1 MPPILHPRSRST
13 SSLFAATMVAS
24 FVIVGLPHIFPC
36 PAPRRTLA
44 DSQVEMT
51 ADGQQIMRPRRRRKT
66 PESTLQEDNMQYT
79 KDAAATK
86 AVPTQYG
93 ESSADE
99 VATFLQ
105 MEAEAESLARI
116 GREYAVLSALIIRKV
131 PYTEID
137 WTTYMQQIV
146 LYQAGE
152 RDYTAIKGDT
162 GPLVYPAGHVYI
174 YSFLYEL
181 TNKGQDIAL
190 AQYIFAGIYIATLI
204 VVLSCYI
211 KAGAPPYLLPLLVL
225 SKRLHSIY
233 MLRLFNDGIATL
245 AMWLAIFFFQR
256 RQLTIATTIWSLGVG
271 VKMSLLLLAPAV
283 AIIIALS
290 GGIWAA
296 VPLALNAILTQ
307 VLLGIPFLQENAIGY
322 VSRAFELTRQ
332 FLYEWTVNW
341 RFMDEEVFDS
351 PVFAINLL
359 VLHAVLV
366 IAFLA
371 TRWIRPSGEE
381 IDTFAQKFIE
391 GRSTKVPLSSKYI
404 TTTILSSMAIGML
417 CARSLHYQFYAYL
430 AWTTPFLLWQA
441 KLHPVLIY
449 AVWAVQEWG
458 WNVFPSTI
466 ASSAAV
472 VVCLGFQVV
481 MLLASDNFSQGPTDE
496 AKKATAEQKTK

>member
-1 MPPILHPRSRST
+1 
-13 SSLFAATMVAS
+13 
-24 FVIVGLPHIFPC
+24 
-36 PAPRRTLA
+36 
-44 DSQVEMT
+44 
-51 ADGQQIMRPRRRRKT
+51 
-66 PESTLQEDNMQYT
+66 
-79 KDAAATK
+79 
-86 AVPTQYG
+86 
-93 ESSADE
+93 
-99 VATFLQ
+99 
-105 MEAEAESLARI
+105 
-116 GREYAVLSALIIRKV
+116 
-131 PYTEID
+131 
-137 WTTYMQQIV
+137 MQQIA

-181 TNKGQDIAL
+181 TNKGQDIVL
-190 AQYIFAGIYIATLI
+190 GQYIFAGVYIATLI

-225 SKRLHSIY
+225 SKRLHSVY

-307 VLLGIPFLQENAIGY
+307 VSLTIHQFSILMLTVQVLLGIPFLQENAIGY
-322 VSRAFELTRQ
+322 ASRAFELTRQ

-351 PVFAINLL
+351 PVFTINLL
-359 VLHAVLV
+359 VLHAVLI

-404 TTTILSSMAIGML
+404 TTTILASMAIGML

-441 KLHPVLIY
+441 NFHPVLIY

-458 WNVFPSTI
+458 WNVFPSTN

-472 VVCLGFQVV
+472 VGCLGVQVV
-481 MLLASDNFSQGPTDE
+481 MLLASDNFSQGPADE